1 MQKPNTK
8 VAAGGLAGGLSLL
21 VVWGVG
27 AAGIEVPAEVAAA
40 LTTII
45 TFAVSYFVPE
55 RMQAVK

>member
-21 VVWGVG
+21 LVWGIG
-27 AAGIEVPAEVAAA
+27 ALGVEVPAEVAAA
-40 LTTII
+40 ITTVI

-55 RMQAVK
+55 KTRPAS